1 MILHT
6 TDLFK
11 LMTKSECDLKSCFL
25 CRFCLSDW
33 LPAVAANRENI
44 SVKRGQLLF
53 KEGDPVRGIYFIYSG
68 AVKVHKRWGSEKE
81 LILRF
86 ARQGDIVGHMALGK
100 DTVYPISATA
110 VEAGIVCYVSID
122 FFESTLAINNR
133 LARQLVFVLAND
145 LQESEKRMR
154 NLAHMPVK
162 GRVAQALLTLKA
174 QFGTTTEGYINI
186 ELTRQDLS
194 SFTGAAYES
203 LFRAMN
209 ELVEEGVIIAIGKS
223 ISIVDE
229 SALIKLASETELS

>member
-1 MILHT
+1 MI
-6 TDLFK
+6 K
-11 LMTKSECDLKSCFL
+11 NECDLKSCFL
-25 CRFCLSDW
+25 CRFCLNDW

-44 SVKRGQLLF
+44 SVKKGQLLF
-53 KEGDPVRGIYFIYSG
+53 KEGDPVKGIYFIYSG

-86 ARQGDIVGHMALGK
+86 ARQGDIVGHMALGR
-100 DTVYPISATA
+100 DTVYPVSATA
-110 VEAGIVCYVSID
+110 VEAGIVCYVGMD
-122 FFESTLAINNR
+122 FFESTLNINNN

-162 GRVAQALLTLKA
+162 GRVAQALLTLSS
-174 QFGTTTEGYINI
+174 QFGTTADGYINI

-203 LFRAMN
+203 LFRMMN
-209 ELVEEGVIIAIGKS
+209 ELMEEGTISTKGKS
-223 ISIVDE
+223 ISITNEHALVHLVDT
-229 SALIKLASETELS
+229 TEA

>member
-1 MILHT
+1 
-6 TDLFK
+6 
-11 LMTKSECDLKSCFL
+11 MTKNECDLESCFL

-33 LPAVAANRENI
+33 LPAIAANRENI

-53 KEGDPVRGIYFIYSG
+53 KEGDPVKGIFFIYSG
-68 AVKVHKRWGSEKE
+68 AVKVHKRWGTEKE

-100 DTVYPISATA
+100 DTVYPVSATA
-110 VEAGIVCYVSID
+110 VEAGVVCYVSID
-122 FFESTLAINNR
+122 FFESTLSINNK
-133 LARQLVFVLAND
+133 LARQVVFVLAND

-162 GRVAQALLTLKA
+162 GRAAQALLTLKA
-174 QFGTTTEGYINI
+174 QFGTTPEGFINI

-203 LFRAMN
+203 LFRVMN
-209 ELVEEGVIIAIGKS
+209 EFTDENIIKVAGKKILLADENRLIALVEK
-223 ISIVDE
+223 D
-229 SALIKLASETELS
+229 AL

>member
-1 MILHT
+1 MI
-6 TDLFK
+6 K
-11 LMTKSECDLKSCFL
+11 NECDLKSCFL
-25 CRFCLSDW
+25 CRFCLNDW

-44 SVKRGQLLF
+44 SVKKGQLLF
-53 KEGDPVRGIYFIYSG
+53 KEGDPVKGIYFIYSG

-86 ARQGDIVGHMALGK
+86 ARQGDIVGHMALGR
-100 DTVYPISATA
+100 DTVYPVSATA
-110 VEAGIVCYVSID
+110 VEAGIVCYVGMD
-122 FFESTLAINNR
+122 FFESTLNINNK

-162 GRVAQALLTLKA
+162 GRVAQALLTLSS
-174 QFGTTTEGYINI
+174 QFGTTADGYINI

-203 LFRAMN
+203 LFRVMN
-209 ELVEEGVIIAIGKS
+209 ELMEEGTITTKGKS
-223 ISIVDE
+223 ISITNEHALVHLVDT
-229 SALIKLASETELS
+229 TEA